1 MEHKNCIHLF
11 DAEYGGAFFGNYGV
25 SRNDYSQLRAYL
37 NANKQ
42 RDNWHQPISLF
53 NIRFYGVS

>member
-1 MEHKNCIHLF
+1 MELINCNELWASQIE
-11 DAEYGGAFFGNYGV
+11 A
-25 SRNDYSQLRAYL
+25 DYFVAYL

-42 RDNWHQPISLF
+42 RDNWHQPVSLF